1 MDEDENSEPSAGEN
15 LRSALEVTPER
26 KHKSRESLIS
36 PKHNNAEDL
45 DEIARRLLHGKFL
58 LSALEFHTELT
69 EIGQEIPRL
78 KEFFSNPGNFEVQS
92 TLEPLIS
99 LSKFVLC
106 NQYIS
111 SKEFL
116 SSKTMSKAQ
125 HLHHACMMMSSR

>member
-1 MDEDENSEPSAGEN
+1 MDEDENSEPGAGEN
-15 LRSALEVTPER
+15 LRSTLEITPER
-26 KHKSRESLIS
+26 KHKSRESPIS
-36 PKHNNAEDL
+36 PKHSNAEDL

-99 LSKFVLC
+99 LSKFGLY

-116 SSKTMSKAQ
+116 CSKTMSKVQ
-125 HLHHACMMMSSR
+125 HVHHA

>member
-1 MDEDENSEPSAGEN
+1 MPVVLICAGAQIYIRLFVLRIPVLWSQSTKMDEDENSEPGAGEN

-26 KHKSRESLIS
+26 KHKPRESPIS

-99 LSKFVLC
+99 LSKFG
-106 NQYIS
+106 
-111 SKEFL
+111 F
-116 SSKTMSKAQ
+116 M
-125 HLHHACMMMSSR
+125 